1 MKVLLLTYF
10 YPFVD
15 KLKWYIY
22 VSNPL
27 RGIFVTKTIE
37 QYKKIRI
44 DCTAIP
50 IGYGKF
56 QSIVW
61 RCLCEDRHCF
71 WYKTRDY

>member
-10 YPFVD
+10 YSC
-15 KLKWYIY
+15 

-27 RGIFVTKTIE
+27 RGIFATKTIE
-37 QYKKIRI
+37 QYKKIGI

-56 QSIVW
+56 AINSLEVS
-61 RCLCEDRHCF
+61 L
-71 WYKTRDY
+71 

>member
-10 YPFVD
+10 YPC
-15 KLKWYIY
+15 

-27 RGIFVTKTIE
+27 RGIFATKTIE
-37 QYKKIRI
+37 QYKKIGI

-56 QSIVW
+56 AINSLEVS
-61 RCLCEDRHCF
+61 L
-71 WYKTRDY
+71 